1 MNSPIDYTKPSKANI
16 YIRNELAGFLE
27 KFPGNHFQ
35 FSYYEDWVKKKGI
48 PIGFAFPVNQSPV
61 KSDEL
66 FPFFDNLIPEGW
78 LLKSV
83 ESIYKIDKSNRF
95 ALLLATGRETIGAI
109 KIVPLDANNKEYAFP
124 IKESAEDSK
133 DEIEYEISFQ
143 CINQACPYCLKKMT
157 AVQIKKGSLGHDK
170 CIKEMWGTTRKL
182 KLKLNTK
189 DPLASFRRT
198 IKGASISGAQRKG
211 LFRLD
216 KHLLQA
222 TNFNSRYILKPNGEF
237 PHLPANEHLT
247 MAIAKAVGFEVPP
260 FTIFH
265 HEKLGYV
272 YAVKRFDI
280 TNNGEH
286 LRLEDAAQILGYSID
301 DKYDASYNQLAEAIR
316 SYSDAVKP
324 DLVEM
329 WKRLIFCFLTANGD
343 MHLKNWGFLE
353 QQSLSGVFR
362 LSPCYDLLN
371 TRLPIPDEDVD
382 IGLWLY
388 EGKRKLTRELFLKFA
403 KDLSIESFAL
413 KEIGNIEMWL
423 NTAKLLCKDSYLP
436 ENLKAEYI
444 NLVEERYQILK
455 G

>member
-1 MNSPIDYTKPSKANI
+1 MNSSIDYAKLTKANV
-16 YIRNELAGFLE
+16 YLRNELAGLLE
-27 KFPGNHFQ
+27 KLPSGYFQ
-35 FSYYEDWVKKKGI
+35 FSYYDAWIKQKGI
-48 PIGFAFPVNQSPV
+48 PIGFAFPLRSAPV
-61 KSDEL
+61 SSEIL

-83 ESIYKIDKSNRF
+83 EAIYKIDKNNRF

-109 KIVPLDANNKEYAFP
+109 KVVPLDSSSKEYSFQL
-124 IKESAEDSK
+124 KETAEDSK
-133 DEIEYEISFQ
+133 DEIEYEITFR
-143 CINQACPYCLKKMT
+143 CLNHVCPYCLKKMT
-157 AVQIKKGSLGHDK
+157 EAQIRKGHLGHDK

-182 KLKLNTK
+182 KLKLNAK

-216 KHLLQA
+216 KDVLQA
-222 TNFNSRYILKPNGEF
+222 TCFNSRYIFKPNGEF
-237 PHLPANEHLT
+237 PHLPENEHLT
-247 MAIAKAVGFEVPP
+247 MAIAKEVGFDVPP
-260 FTIFH
+260 FTLFH
-265 HEKLGYV
+265 HEKLGYI
-272 YAVKRFDI
+272 YAIKRFDI
-280 TNNGEH
+280 AEKGEH
-286 LRLEDAAQILGYSID
+286 LRLEDAAQILGYTID
-301 DKYDASYNQLAEAIR
+301 DKYDATYNQLAEAIR

-353 QQSLSGVFR
+353 RQSLNGVFR

-371 TRLPIPDEDVD
+371 TRLPIPDEDID

-388 EGKRKLTRELFLKFA
+388 EGKRKLTRELFLRFA
-403 KDLSIESFAL
+403 KELSIESFAL
-413 KEIGNIEMWL
+413 KELSKIDYWFE
-423 NTAKLLCKDSYLP
+423 TAKQLCEQSYLP
-436 ENLKAEYI
+436 DDLKKDYI
-444 NLVEERYQILK
+444 QLVERRYQILK

>member
-1 MNSPIDYTKPSKANI
+1 MNSSIDYAKLSKANV
-16 YIRNELAGFLE
+16 YLRNELAGHLE
-27 KFPGNHFQ
+27 KLPNGHFQ
-35 FSYYEDWVKKKGI
+35 FSYYEDWIKKRGI
-48 PIGFAFPVNQSPV
+48 PIGFAFPISSSPA
-61 KSDEL
+61 KSGEL

-83 ESIYKIDKSNRF
+83 EAIYKIDKHNRF
-95 ALLLATGRETIGAI
+95 AVLLATGRETIGAI
-109 KIVPLDANNKEYAFP
+109 KLIPLDASGKEYSFP
-124 IKESAEDSK
+124 LKEAAEDSK
-133 DEIEYEISFQ
+133 DEIEYEITFR
-143 CINQACPYCLKKMT
+143 CPNQTCPYCLKKMT
-157 AVQIKKGSLGHDK
+157 DAQIKKGSLGHDK

-182 KLKLNTK
+182 KLKLNAK

-216 KHLLQA
+216 KDLLQA
-222 TNFNSRYILKPNGEF
+222 TSFNSRYILKPNGEF
-237 PHLPANEHLT
+237 PHLPENEHLT

-265 HEKLGYV
+265 HEKLGHV

-280 TNNGEH
+280 TDKGDH
-286 LRLEDAAQILGYSID
+286 LRLEDTAQILGYSVD
-301 DKYDASYNQLAEAIR
+301 DKYDATYNQLAEAIR
-316 SYSDAVKP
+316 SYSDAIKP

-329 WKRLIFCFLTANGD
+329 WRRLIFCFLTANGD

-353 QQSLSGVFR
+353 QGSLNGVFR

-371 TRLPIPDEDVD
+371 TRLPIPDEDID

-403 KDLSIESFAL
+403 TELSIESFAL
-413 KEIGNIEMWL
+413 KEIAKIDLWFE
-423 NTAKLLCKDSYLP
+423 TAKQLCKDSYLP
-436 ENLKAEYI
+436 EHLKTEYI
-444 NLVEERYQILK
+444 KLVEERYQILK